1 MATKREAYNSLP
13 PESQRCFRLVCIEWA
28 KRFAD
33 VSLDS
38 PEAEDEFI
46 ELVLDA
52 IENGDMI
59 MQINGKGED
68 AGWSLVTTEKGKPMV
83 QRVNAEMN

>member
-1 MATKREAYNSLP
+1 M
-13 PESQRCFRLVCIEWA
+13 F
-28 KRFAD
+28 
-33 VSLDS
+33 LDS

-46 ELVLDA
+46 DFVLDA

-59 MQINGKGED
+59 LQIGGKGED
-68 AGWSLVTTEKGKPMV
+68 AGWSLVTTEKGKRMV

>member
-1 MATKREAYNSLP
+1 MNRNI
-13 PESQRCFRLVCIEWA
+13 RLVRIEWA

-38 PEAEDEFI
+38 PKAEDEFI

-59 MQINGKGED
+59 LQIDGKDED
-68 AGWSLVTTEKGKPMV
+68 AGWSLVTTEKGKRMV
-83 QRVNAEMN
+83 QRVDAEMN